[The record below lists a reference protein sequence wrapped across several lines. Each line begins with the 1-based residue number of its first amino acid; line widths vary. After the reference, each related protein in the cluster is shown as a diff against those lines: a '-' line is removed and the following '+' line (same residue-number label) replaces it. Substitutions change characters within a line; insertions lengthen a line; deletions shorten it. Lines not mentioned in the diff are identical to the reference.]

1 MPWRDIAWCVGH
13 TNHCHRSNLICKV
26 VHVAIQVE
34 IDILTGEMEILR
46 VDIMYDG
53 GIPLNP
59 AIDLGQ
65 IEGSFVQGI
74 GMMHNEN
81 YIRDTVTGM
90 ICMSLECRTVGI

>member
-1 MPWRDIAWCVGH
+1 
-13 TNHCHRSNLICKV
+13 
-26 VHVAIQVE
+26 
-34 IDILTGEMEILR
+34 MEILR

-90 ICMSLECRTVGI
+90 IRMFIHIQ